1 MAKTL
6 TSESKGLEMKVKSKK
21 IRMRAKRTAV
31 ITLMN
36 DHKRSA
42 YCASALAN
50 ASQARNP
57 HTLSSMRSATST
69 QPNATVSLAG
79 VQQENE
85 WRAIRC
91 RLMALFGHP
100 ARPDECPLSKAKR
113 T

>member
-1 MAKTL
+1 
-6 TSESKGLEMKVKSKK
+6 
-21 IRMRAKRTAV
+21 
-31 ITLMN
+31 
-36 DHKRSA
+36 
-42 YCASALAN
+42 
-50 ASQARNP
+50 
-57 HTLSSMRSATST
+57 MRSATST